1 MIIAYIALRSISLS
15 IFPSLP
21 LSCENDKWL
30 HYSDSGHRW
39 RGPL

>member
-1 MIIAYIALRSISLS
+1 MIIAYIALRS